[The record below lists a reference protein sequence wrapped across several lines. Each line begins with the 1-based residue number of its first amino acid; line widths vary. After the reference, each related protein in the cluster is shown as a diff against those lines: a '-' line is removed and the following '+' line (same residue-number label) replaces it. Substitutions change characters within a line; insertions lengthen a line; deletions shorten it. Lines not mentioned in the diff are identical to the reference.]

1 MSIEAKI
8 KEVLNNSKLNDD
20 KTVIEFPV
28 VTSLTS
34 NGKEFN
40 YMITVYV
47 IEKQAKNQKKV
58 IIQEWFNS
66 KIELPKNY
74 VCEILVN
81 KWTDA
86 DQLHEVVP
94 TIITT
99 GKNLGKANATNVFT
113 QALLDAYSKHKKY
126 VDSRGINQKN
136 EEVALYPPMLAKL
149 RNDVEVIDPNH
160 IYDTTIESERI
171 FIQPKFN
178 GVRMIITLSGDDD
191 NNKNTIIT
199 YSRNLKIYN
208 QFSYLNDEAVRFIK
222 EGERLLNEQYNLNL
236 KLYLD
241 GEAYKHGISLQ
252 DISGFA
258 RKKTISEK
266 DIKLDYYNYD
276 CFIYNGDKEFPMNF
290 EKRNGLLS
298 SIYENISPLTYL
310 KQVDTI
316 LISKEK
322 EIPELYNKF
331 LEEKYEGAMI
341 RKNSNYVHSF
351 KHYHSSVLLK
361 IKPKLDS
368 EFELVGFIGAD
379 KGKAK
384 DCIVWVCATETG
396 ETFNTT
402 PLGTIEERKQL
413 FYQMSEI
420 VNKKTKQTYFDAN
433 VKGKMITILYD
444 ELSDSGVPLRG
455 NSSVIRD
462 YEG

>member
-1 MSIEAKI
+1 MSIELKI
-8 KEVLNNSKLNDD
+8 KEVLDNSKLNDN
-20 KTVIEFPV
+20 KTIIEFPI

-40 YMITVYV
+40 YQITVYV
-47 IEKQAKNQKKV
+47 IDSQEKAKNKKV
-58 IIQEWFNS
+58 IIQDWFNS

-86 DQLHEVVP
+86 DQLHEVEP

-136 EEVALYPPMLAKL
+136 EEVMLYPPMLAKL
-149 RNDVEVIDPNH
+149 RSDVEVIDPNH
-160 IYDTTIESERI
+160 IYDTKIESERI

-178 GVRMIITLSGDDD
+178 GVRMIITL
-191 NNKNTIIT
+191 NETNIIT

-208 QFSYLNDEAVRFIK
+208 QFSYLNEDAIKFIK
-222 EGERLLNEQYNLNL
+222 EGERLLNEQYNLKL

-241 GEAYKHGISLQ
+241 GEAYKHGVSLQ

-258 RKKTISEK
+258 RKKTITEK

-276 CFIYNGDKEFPMNF
+276 CFVYNGDKEFPLNF

-298 SIYENISPLTYL
+298 SIYENINGLKYL

-316 LISKEK
+316 LVSKEK

-341 RKNSNYVHSF
+341 RKNATYVHSF

-384 DCIVWVCATETG
+384 DCIVWQCKTENG
-396 ETFNTT
+396 ETFNIT

-420 VNKKTKQTYFDAN
+420 VDKKTKQTYFDVN

-455 NSSVIRD
+455 NSSVIRN
-462 YEG
+462 YE